1 MKKRYIF
8 LAFVLVLGSFT
19 CFLHPSFHAS
29 YDWILFLLL
38 FSITALLLGF
48 QLNKRPLKVDQSD
61 RLFNAL
67 REGVVLID
75 SNGQIQKINQKA
87 AHIFGNSQADLLGK
101 TLFDLPSLEKYR
113 KVWARCEESQTAQM
127 LNFSL
132 DEAGKRCFDG
142 FLRPFDQTGEFL
154 FTIQDT
160 SGQYQKHQLGKDFVA
175 NASHE
180 LRTPITIIKGF
191 AETIYDLPEIS
202 ASMLEDCM
210 EKIVRNCHRMDNLV
224 KNLLTLAD
232 LDYLPKARLQE
243 CDLVALIDNC
253 SHTLLSIHPD
263 VNIEVLQNEEVI
275 TIFVDPDL
283 IELAIMNLL
292 ENAVKYSKGIPFIT
306 ITIEE
311 GLEEIR
317 LTIADQGIGIPESDL
332 HHIFDRFYT
341 VDKAHSRKL
350 GGAGLGLSIVKTIL
364 EKHEGTIEAYSNVEG
379 GTQFIQTFQKINQYV
394 Q

>member
-8 LAFVLVLGSFT
+8 LTLVLILGSFA

-48 QLNKRPLKVDQSD
+48 QFNKRPKKHDQND

-75 SNGQIQKINQKA
+75 SNGQVKKINQKA
-87 AHIFGNSQADLLGK
+87 AQIFGGSQIDLLGEP
-101 TLFDLPSLEKYR
+101 LFDLPFLEKHK
-113 KVWARCEESQTAQM
+113 KVWMRCEESQAAQV

-132 DEAGKRCFDG
+132 DEEGKRCFDG
-142 FLRPFDQTGEFL
+142 VLRPFDQTGDYL

-191 AETIYDLPEIS
+191 AETIYELPEIS
-202 ASMLEDCM
+202 ASMLEDFM

-224 KNLLTLAD
+224 KNLLILAD

-253 SHTLLSIHPD
+253 SHTLLSLHPD

-275 TIFVDPDL
+275 TIFADPDL
-283 IELAIMNLL
+283 LELAIMNLL
-292 ENAVKYSKGIPFIT
+292 ENAVKYSKDIPFIT
-306 ITIEE
+306 ITVED

-317 LTIADQGIGIPESDL
+317 LTIADRGIGIPESDL

-341 VDKAHSRKL
+341 VDKTHSRKL
-350 GGAGLGLSIVKTIL
+350 GGAGLGLSIVKTII
-364 EKHEGTIEAYSNVEG
+364 EKHEGTIEAYSSVER
-379 GTQFIQTFQKINQYV
+379 GTQFVQTFQKINQCV